1 MQDNAFR
8 YPHISRT
15 IPPEGGHIGY
25 KDWKYIWYVQGFRDE
40 NPVQNFS
47 VGGGNVQY
55 GTDRQMFS
63 GIPPRRIDE
72 RNLRIPKWN
81 AGYRPRSA
89 WTSVLT

>member
-47 VGGGNVQY
+47 VGGV
-55 GTDRQMFS
+55 MFS
-63 GIPPRRIDE
+63 ME
-72 RNLRIPKWN
+72 
-81 AGYRPRSA
+81 
-89 WTSVLT
+89 LTGRCLAAFLFVA

>member
-40 NPVQNFS
+40 NPVQNFY
-47 VGGGNVQY
+47 VGGGNV
-55 GTDRQMFS
+55 
-63 GIPPRRIDE
+63 
-72 RNLRIPKWN
+72 
-81 AGYRPRSA
+81 
-89 WTSVLT
+89 